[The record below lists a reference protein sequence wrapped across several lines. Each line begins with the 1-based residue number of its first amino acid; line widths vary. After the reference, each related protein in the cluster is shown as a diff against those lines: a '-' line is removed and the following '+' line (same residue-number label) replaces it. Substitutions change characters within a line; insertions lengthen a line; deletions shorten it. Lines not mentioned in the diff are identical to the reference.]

1 MMIQWFAI
9 GWLLSKSRRVGQC
22 FSAVSTA
29 GDARAT
35 LVAPWHGD
43 DGRCQR
49 HALLRSGDDVRLC
62 IRCRAGS
69 PWGKPGSGRETA
81 GIFLRFFFF
90 GWSKIK
96 EDNHNQESLLMPQKY
111 WNTKNSCV
119 FCCWVCSMFFFSQI
133 FSYNL
138 LTFIPRSML
147 FFRIL
152 RCNQASL
159 TLQPQWSKDTPTSS
173 GFTFIGRS
181 MEGRSWTEGWRL
193 FPSPDQK
200 AWVDISLPLFE
211 KPLLLFLIG
220 MTIFRTLLSRAYLSC
235 GFQFSGKLQSDIW
248 WSPIQLEKDRNQFEV
263 STCFFW
269 PGVSLTSPVVFQ
281 SGGVFKDSYI
291 LEQNDQISR
300 SWLWVTKG

>member
-69 PWGKPGSGRETA
+69 PWGKPGSGRETVW
-81 GIFLRFFFF
+81 IFLRCFFWLVQNKGGQPQPREFTNATKILKYQELMCFLLLGVFNVFF
-90 GWSKIK
+90 PRF
-96 EDNHNQESLLMPQKY
+96 L
-111 WNTKNSCV
+111 
-119 FCCWVCSMFFFSQI
+119 
-133 FSYNL
+133 SYNL
-138 LTFIPRSML
+138 LTFIPRSMW

-152 RCNQASL
+152 CCNQASL
-159 TLQPQWSKDTPTSS
+159 TLQPQWSKDTLTSS

-181 MEGRSWTEGWRL
+181 MEGKKPGRKVGGCSHHLTG
-193 FPSPDQK
+193 Q

-211 KPLLLFLIG
+211 KPLD
-220 MTIFRTLLSRAYLSC
+220 SC
-235 GFQFSGKLQSDIW
+235 F
-248 WSPIQLEKDRNQFEV
+248 
-263 STCFFW
+263 C
-269 PGVSLTSPVVFQ
+269 
-281 SGGVFKDSYI
+281 
-291 LEQNDQISR
+291 
-300 SWLWVTKG
+300 

>member
-1 MMIQWFAI
+1 M

-69 PWGKPGSGRETA
+69 PGGKPGSGRETA
-81 GIFLRFFFF
+81 GIFLRFFFWLVQNKGGQPQPREF
-90 GWSKIK
+90 TNATKILK
-96 EDNHNQESLLMPQKY
+96 YQELMCFLLLG
-111 WNTKNSCV
+111 V
-119 FCCWVCSMFFFSQI
+119 FNVFFPRFL
-133 FSYNL
+133 SYNL

-181 MEGRSWTEGWRL
+181 MEGKSHRKVGGCSHHLTG
-193 FPSPDQK
+193 Q
-200 AWVDISLPLFE
+200 AWVDISLPLFG
-211 KPLLLFLIG
+211 KPLLLFLLG
-220 MTIFRTLLSRAYLSC
+220 MIFRTLLSRAYLSC
-235 GFQFSGKLQSDIW
+235 GF
-248 WSPIQLEKDRNQFEV
+248 
-263 STCFFW
+263 
-269 PGVSLTSPVVFQ
+269 
-281 SGGVFKDSYI
+281 
-291 LEQNDQISR
+291 
-300 SWLWVTKG
+300 